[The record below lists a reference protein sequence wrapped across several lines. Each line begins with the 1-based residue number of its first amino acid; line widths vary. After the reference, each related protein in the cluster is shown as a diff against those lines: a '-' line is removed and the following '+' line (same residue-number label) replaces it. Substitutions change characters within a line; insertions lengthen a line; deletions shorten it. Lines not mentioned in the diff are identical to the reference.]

1 MTNAFGVRYVPHVRG
16 TGVDLSAALSLLAVL
31 PHNPPGLRPLEPTLG
46 FDRSEHPARQAIM
59 ITPIE
64 HEGGIVKILTGP
76 GLGIEIDTEALG
88 RFTAE

>member
-1 MTNAFGVRYVPHVRG
+1 
-16 TGVDLSAALSLLAVL
+16 
-31 PHNPPGLRPLEPTLG
+31 
-46 FDRSEHPARQAIM
+46 M